1 MARYEA
7 MISSMT
13 KQERADPELLALNI
27 SRRRRV
33 ARGSGH
39 KEKDVSELMGVYT
52 GMRSQFKRLA
62 KMMQSGGVLSHH
74 EIWMCHSRISR
85 LCAKVIENLT

>member
-1 MARYEA
+1 MARYEV

-27 SRRRRV
+27 SRRRRI
-33 ARGSGH
+33 ARGSGN

-52 GMRSQFKRLA
+52 GMRGQFKRLA
-62 KMMQSGGVLSHH
+62 KMMQSGG
-74 EIWMCHSRISR
+74 IHSKI
-85 LCAKVIENLT
+85 IYYQYG

>member
-1 MARYEA
+1 MARYEV

-27 SRRRRV
+27 SRRRRI
-33 ARGSGH
+33 ARGSGN

-62 KMMQSGGVLSHH
+62 KMMQSGG
-74 EIWMCHSRISR
+74 IYNM
-85 LCAKVIENLT
+85 AYVIVSCGSALRP